1 MAAMELRHL
10 RYFQA
15 VAEALNFTKAAAQLR
30 VAQPALSRQVQDLED
45 EIGVD
50 LLVRSPRGVALT
62 AEGKLFLAEVKDL
75 LTRADE
81 AVEKVR
87 ALARGEYGELH
98 VGYAPTPTSEIL
110 PRALASFQE
119 AAPRVHVVLHDLAGD
134 EMYAGLREGALHLA
148 ITAQSAWDAPITGV
162 AYEELRQYPFCV
174 ALAPGHRFAKLK
186 AVSLAEV
193 ASEPL
198 VALRKRDYSEYHV
211 ILDRIFAPSKLRLRI
226 AAEVDGANTLI
237 TGVES
242 GRGVAVVTELFR
254 GITGDRLL
262 YRPITG
268 CPIAQSVGIATAAQG
283 DITPAG
289 EKFREVLRD
298 VAKGLGTASGRKGTA
313 SVRGKR

>member
-1 MAAMELRHL
+1 MELRHL

-15 VAEALNFTKAAAQLR
+15 VAEALNFTRAAAQLR
-30 VAQPALSRQVQDLED
+30 VAQPALSRQVQDLEE

-50 LLVRSPRGVALT
+50 LLVRSPRGVTLT

-75 LTRADE
+75 LARADE
-81 AVEKVR
+81 SIEKVR

-110 PRALASFQE
+110 PRALAAFQKV
-119 AAPRVHVVLHDLAGD
+119 APRVQVVLHDLAGD
-134 EMYAGLREGALHLA
+134 EMYAGLREGTLHLA
-148 ITAQSAWDAPITGV
+148 ITAQSASNAPITGV
-162 AYEELRQYPFCV
+162 TYEELRQYAFCL
-174 ALAPGHRFAKLK
+174 ALPHGHRLAKK
-186 AVSLAEV
+186 KTVTLAEV
-193 ASEPL
+193 AAEPL

-211 ILDRIFAPSKLRLRI
+211 VLQRIFSPAKLRPRI
-226 AAEVDGANTLI
+226 AVEVDGANTLI

-262 YRPITG
+262 YRPITD
-268 CPIAQSVGIATAAQG
+268 CPVTQSVGMACAVKG

-289 EKFREVLRD
+289 EKFREVVRE
-298 VAKGLGTASGRKGTA
+298 VAGELGM
-313 SVRGKR
+313 VRGKGKSEVSPRGKKRT